1 MSHFSLA
8 VILKDDESV
17 YLDDV
22 LDKFDEE
29 KEVDRYVRYTK
40 EGATSKSK
48 ELIKGNLERYK
59 KQLAE
64 EEVKEEPDEDWIK
77 RLKELIDYCQP
88 MVDNYTDE
96 DYYNYIAEDYS
107 EDMIDNEGNIY
118 STYNPDSKWD
128 WWGIGGRWNNLL
140 TLKREKENDPIV
152 HTNVAKIKD
161 IDFDYTNPEKIKY
174 NEMLWEKIVE
184 GKHQDNRE
192 LFSIYDKEYL
202 LNRYE
207 TKENFVKSVTRFRTY
222 AILTPDG
229 VWHEPGQMGW
239 FGVSGATED
248 DEKAFDENYF
258 NILDTE
264 KYKDYLLVVVDCH
277 I

>member
-22 LDKFDEE
+22 LDKFDEGR
-29 KEVDRYVRYTK
+29 EVDKYIAYTK
-40 EGATSKSK
+40 EEATNKAK
-48 ELIKGNLERYK
+48 ERIKGSFENAK
-59 KQLAE
+59 KRLVE
-64 EEVKEEPDEDWIK
+64 EKAKDEPDENWIK
-77 RLKELIDYCQP
+77 RFEEGIAYYEP
-88 MVDNYTDE
+88 MVNTYTDE
-96 DYYNYIAEDYS
+96 DYYNYIAEDCS

-128 WWGIGGRWNNLL
+128 WWEIGGRWNGLI
-140 TLKREKENDPIV
+140 TLKREKETDPVV

-161 IDFDYTNPEKIKY
+161 IDFNYIDPEKRKY
-174 NEMLWEKIVE
+174 NEMLWEKVVE
-184 GKHQDNRE
+184 GKHQDNHE
-192 LFSIYDKEYL
+192 LFTTYNKEYF
-202 LNRYE
+202 LNRYK
-207 TKENFVKSVTRFRTY
+207 TKENFAESVAKFRTY

-229 VWHEPGQMGW
+229 VWHEAGQIGL

-248 DEKAFDENYF
+248 NEKAFDENYF
-258 NILDTE
+258 NILDRE

>member
-17 YLDDV
+17 YLDDA

-29 KEVDRYVRYTK
+29 KEVDKYIRYTK
-40 EGATSKSK
+40 EEATNKSK

-192 LFSIYDKEYL
+192 LFSMYNKEYL
-202 LNRYE
+202 LNRYK

-229 VWHEPGQMGW
+229 VWHEAGQMGW

-248 DEKAFDENYF
+248 DEKTFDENYF

>member
-8 VILKDDESV
+8 VILKDDKSI

-29 KEVDRYVRYTK
+29 REVDKYVRYTK
-40 EGATSKSK
+40 EEATNKSK
-48 ELIKGNLERYK
+48 ELIEGNLERYK

-64 EEVKEEPDEDWIK
+64 EEVKEEPNEDWIK

-88 MVDNYTDE
+88 MVDNYTNE

-128 WWGIGGRWNNLL
+128 WWEIGGRWNNLL

-152 HTNVAKIKD
+152 HANVAKIKD
-161 IDFDYTNPEKIKY
+161 IDFDYTDLKNIKY

-207 TKENFVKSVTRFRTY
+207 TKENYVKSVTKFRTY

-229 VWHEPGQMGW
+229 VWHEAGQIGL

-248 DEKAFDENYF
+248 NEKAFDENYF